1 MESHEGMQH
10 GARPDPAQAR
20 AALGELGRDG
30 AALAARIVTPWW
42 YHPSLGAIT
51 ALFAGAQA
59 LPGVGPIV
67 AVVCGIIAIPILTT
81 TYARRYGVVTTKP
94 AGPRSKRLMLA
105 TLVILLA
112 AMASGLVIKVAGAE
126 PLWALLPAA
135 IAFVTTVMLGRR
147 YDDALRREIAG
158 PRP

>member
-1 MESHEGMQH
+1 MESDEGMQI
-10 GARPDPAQAR
+10 GARPDPAEAR
-20 AALGELGRDG
+20 SALGDLDRDG

-42 YHPSLGAIT
+42 YHPVLGAIT

-59 LPGVGPIV
+59 LPGAGPIV
-67 AVVCGIIAIPILTT
+67 AVTCGIVAIPVLMT

-94 AGPRSKRLMLA
+94 AGPRSKRLMLI

-126 PLWALLPAA
+126 PLWALLSAA
-135 IAFVTTVMLGRR
+135 IAFVATVTLGRR
-147 YDDALRREIAG
+147 YDDALRQEIAG
-158 PRP
+158 PRR